1 MKPQGK
7 KSHTEMDIL
16 RPAAMPEP
24 LRGNEPGTFAEDTLS
39 RRLPGIARR
48 VLQERDWHVDA
59 RRRLEEL
66 IQDMPH
72 GRLRP
77 LQDPGAPDEALWA
90 EWLTPYLGQSWLDA
104 PWFAAEVYF
113 FRRILEATGYFQD
126 SPGRGVD
133 PYQAQKRAGL
143 EAALKPLATVCAAL
157 NAERLSLSES
167 ALDAT
172 LTRLLRTVVWGN
184 QADLSLWPA
193 GAIKA
198 GDPPNHPDA
207 ELIAAHLLADDSPV
221 VSRFLLQRK
230 SQRTR
235 VDFILDNTGLELGYD
250 LLLTNFLLEHD
261 LAQVVVYHAKPFPT
275 YVSDVTVPEVEQMLD
290 FLLQNGD
297 ADLRSL
303 ASRLDQQM
311 KEDRL
316 RVQSEYFWTS
326 PLAGWEAPM
335 DLRRELAQADLIV
348 SKGDA
353 NYRRWL
359 GDRHWPFTTP
369 FSAVLAYR
377 PAPLLALRVNK
388 AELIVGLPPGKQEEM
403 DAAHPGWLS
412 NGQWGVIQFAE

>member
-1 MKPQGK
+1 MKLREQESNVK
-7 KSHTEMDIL
+7 EVL
-16 RPAAMPEP
+16 RPSATPEP
-24 LRGNEPGTFAEDTLS
+24 LRGNEPETFAEDTLT

-48 VLQERDWHVDA
+48 VLREWDWHVEA
-59 RRRLEEL
+59 RLRLEEL
-66 IQDMPH
+66 AQDMPY
-72 GRLRP
+72 GWLRP

-90 EWLTPYLGQSWLDA
+90 EWLTPYLGQTWLDA

-126 SPGRGVD
+126 GPGRGVD

-143 EAALKPLATVCAAL
+143 EAALKPLAAACAAL
-157 NAERLSLSES
+157 SAEKFSTSKS
-167 ALDAT
+167 ALEAA

-193 GAIKA
+193 GQIEA
-198 GDPPNHPDA
+198 GDPPDRPDA
-207 ELIAAHLLADDSPV
+207 ELLAAHLLVDDSPT
-221 VSRFLLQRK
+221 VSRFVVQRN
-230 SQRTR
+230 SRLAR

-250 LLLTNFLLEHD
+250 LLLTDFLLEHE
-261 LAQVVVYHAKPFPT
+261 LTQTVVYHAKPFPT
-275 YVSDVTVPEVEQMLD
+275 YVSDVTVPEVEGTIG

-297 ADLRSL
+297 EGLRSL
-303 ASRLDQQM
+303 ARRLGRRL
-311 KEDRL
+311 KEDQL
-316 RVQSEYFWTS
+316 RVQSEYYWTS

-335 DLRRELAQADLIV
+335 DLRRELAQADLII

-359 GDRHWPFTTP
+359 GDRHWPFTVP

-403 DAAHPGWLS
+403 DTAHPGWLS